1 MTQTIIKK
9 PAEVISLLTKLKS
22 GSTMDFKATKL
33 PSGEIV
39 VTTAAPPKTKEQ
51 LLQEPKYKALENQE
65 ISLSRAATKYG
76 VSRSV
81 ISQWVYVTGDVHFT
95 NEAVYPKLVS
105 EAEVALCADIYHERK
120 KTGTAGLPYF
130 DAEGYRITEV
140 KRPISSRPGYQKSR
154 KAA

>member
-9 PAEVISLLTKLKS
+9 PAEVISLLTKLES

-65 ISLSRAATKYG
+65 ISLSKAAKKYG
-76 VSRSV
+76 VPRDAIEGWIYKSGV
-81 ISQWVYVTGDVHFT
+81 IRFT
-95 NEAVYPKLVS
+95 NEEVYPKLVS

-120 KTGTAGLPYF
+120 KTGTAGLPFF
-130 DAEGYRITEV
+130 DAEGCLITEV
-140 KRPISSRPGYQKSR
+140 KRPLSSRPGYQKSR